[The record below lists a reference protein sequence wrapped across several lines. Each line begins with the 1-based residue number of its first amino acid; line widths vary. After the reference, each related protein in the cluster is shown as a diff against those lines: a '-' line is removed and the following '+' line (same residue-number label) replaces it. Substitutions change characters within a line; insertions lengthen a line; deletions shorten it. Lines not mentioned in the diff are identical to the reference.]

1 VYSPSNIITV
11 LSNIVVVVEILQT
24 RSGYETGQTICVEK
38 THTSSSETLKP
49 FYQLSVRRTRDRTGR
64 RTQGITRQNR
74 QGDRFGGKAGSG
86 CLLKRSPSTTR
97 CPRYRNPVATRRSGS
112 PSRAHR
118 PDSQSEGRRGEH
130 RSTPVNCGRSV
141 GQYAPRTL
149 RHQITKITYNPN
161 AFVKRSK
168 PASVRTF
175 GELSPDMITC
185 LNPSPGRQSL

>member
-24 RSGYETGQTICVEK
+24 RSDYETGQTICVEK
-38 THTSSSETLKP
+38 MTHTSSSETLKP

-64 RTQGITRQNR
+64 RTQGIARQNQ

-86 CLLKRSPSTTR
+86 CLLKGSPSTTR
-97 CPRYRNPVATRRSGS
+97 FPRYRNPVATRRSGS

-130 RSTPVNCGRSV
+130 RSTPVNCGRSKCRSV
-141 GQYAPRTL
+141 CASYATP
-149 RHQITKITYNPN
+149 PN
-161 AFVKRSK
+161 YKNDLQSERVRKALK
-168 PASVRTF
+168 ASVRQD
-175 GELSPDMITC
+175 L
-185 LNPSPGRQSL
+185 R